1 MPSVIRLSCA
11 AVAVLF
17 SIVIYAEQPALTRT
31 NVRNVI
37 DTLKELKKEV
47 DKGNAYNFEEMTQ
60 LEAYTKSQEM
70 QNKYL
75 NILKRHEFADPNE
88 WRETVMRVFNAYG
101 AYKMEQQSPA
111 MAAQMQQAIA
121 QIESNPSLTDQQK
134 QQMLQ
139 MMQQSNQSM
148 RAFVDASS
156 DDVEAVKPFVAEID
170 KTFGK

>member
-1 MPSVIRLSCA
+1 MPNAIRLSCA
-11 AVAVLF
+11 AMAVLF
-17 SIVIYAEQPALTRT
+17 SIVIYAGQPALTGA

-47 DKGNAYNFEEMTQ
+47 DKDNAYNFEEMTQ
-60 LEAYTKSQEM
+60 LKAYTKSQAM

-75 NILKRHEFADPNE
+75 NILKKHEFADPNE

-101 AYKMEQQSPA
+101 AYKMRLQSPG
-111 MAAQMQQAIA
+111 MDAQIQQAMA

-139 MMQQSNQSM
+139 MMQQSTQSV

>member
-1 MPSVIRLSCA
+1 
-11 AVAVLF
+11 
-17 SIVIYAEQPALTRT
+17 
-31 NVRNVI
+31 
-37 DTLKELKKEV
+37 
-47 DKGNAYNFEEMTQ
+47 
-60 LEAYTKSQEM
+60 
-70 QNKYL
+70 
-75 NILKRHEFADPNE
+75 
-88 WRETVMRVFNAYG
+88 
-101 AYKMEQQSPA
+101 MEQQSPT

-148 RAFVDASS
+148 RAFVNASS

>member
-1 MPSVIRLSCA
+1 MSNAIRLSCA

-17 SIVIYAEQPALTRT
+17 SIVIYAEQPALTGA

-37 DTLKELKKEV
+37 
-47 DKGNAYNFEEMTQ
+47 
-60 LEAYTKSQEM
+60 YTKSQEM

-88 WRETVMRVFNAYG
+88 WQETVMRVFNAYG
-101 AYKMEQQSPA
+101 TYKMQQQSPA
-111 MAAQMQQAIA
+111 MVAQMQQAIA

-156 DDVEAVKPFVAEID
+156 ADVKAVKPFVAEID
-170 KTFGK
+170 KTFDK